1 MRRHAARRWSPCWPP
16 MRPSAG
22 TTPLATCWRRGRA
35 TAPHRG
41 LRREG
46 HDRSG
51 AGPSLPPGAVT
62 RGAEPLVRCEA
73 LTVRFVGREGTV
85 RAVNGVDFTL
95 DAGEVLC
102 IVGESGAGKS
112 VALRAVMRLL
122 PAHITEISG
131 TITIA
136 GKDVMRLDRRALG
149 ALRGAEIAMVFQE
162 PMTAFD
168 PVFTIGTQII
178 ETVMRH
184 DGLSQRQARQRA
196 LELLEMVQIP
206 SPARRLDNYPHEL
219 SGGMRQR
226 AMIALALSCRPRLLL
241 ADEPTTALDATVQ
254 IQLLHR
260 LRGFQRELQMG
271 VFFVTNDV
279 GVAVEM
285 SAPIAVMYAGRFVE
299 RGPVRA
305 ITREPQHPY
314 TKGLLAS
321 TVHGAMRGQRLE
333 AIPGAPPNLVAL
345 PPGCAFA
352 ARCRYVQPACTTAV
366 PPEVWFGDE
375 HMVRCI
381 RVTARSNSGPVRTG

>member
-1 MRRHAARRWSPCWPP
+1 MSE
-16 MRPSAG
+16 AG
-22 TTPLATCWRRGRA
+22 TS
-35 TAPHRG
+35 
-41 LRREG
+41 LR
-46 HDRSG
+46 
-51 AGPSLPPGAVT
+51 PGAAT
-62 RGAEPLVRCEA
+62 GAEPLVRCEA
-73 LTVRFVGREGTV
+73 LTVRFVGRESTV

-122 PAHITEISG
+122 PAHITDVSG

-149 ALRGAEIAMVFQE
+149 ALRGAEVAMVFQE

-226 AMIALALSCRPRLLL
+226 AMLALALSCRPRLLL

-254 IQLLHR
+254 IQILQLLRR
-260 LRGFQRELQMG
+260 LQRELQMA
-271 VFFVTNDV
+271 VLFVTHDV
-279 GVAVEM
+279 GVAVEI
-285 SAPIAVMYAGRFVE
+285 SDRIAVMYAGRFVE
-299 RGPVRA
+299 TGPVRA
-305 ITREPQHPY
+305 IIREPQHPY
-314 TKGLLAS
+314 TQGLLAS
-321 TVHGAMRGQRLE
+321 TVHGAMRGRRLE
-333 AIPGAPPNLVAL
+333 AIAGAPPNLTVL

-352 ARCRYVQPACTTAV
+352 ARCRYVEPACTIAM
-366 PPEVWFGDE
+366 PPEVLLGHE
-375 HMVRCI
+375 HVVRCI
-381 RVTARSNSGPVRTG
+381 RVTPS